1 MKAKKLSK
9 SNNKSSIDHLKVSL
23 ATQTRVCE
31 MLEQERDRAFDDYEI
46 AQVRVWRWVGLRR
59 GSGSR
64 GSGLCEGRELLSPDF
79 LPTPEMRNMVMS

>member
-31 MLEQERDRAFDDYEI
+31 MLEQERDRAFDDYEM
-46 AQVRVWRWVGLRR
+46 AQVRVGRWVGFR

-64 GSGLCEGRELLSPDF
+64 GSGLCRGQGTVGFLCPDF
-79 LPTPEMRNMVMS
+79 LPTPETCEIW